1 MGKRKYGVVL
11 IAIGILT
18 GIIWVNSQEFSGI
31 NFDQGVNINDVLQN
45 VKVTEAHTPAAAVPA
60 GFEPVADELSYKS
73 FKSLFE
79 QANESISESD
89 ILGWKSG
96 IFISGASLGGIPAGE
111 PAPAIMVGAAMKNP
125 DDNAFHGK
133 RPPLV
138 KIVYDYDPEEFV
150 GYYDNMNEST
160 QSGIKKMVETTLPF
174 RPAATGLDTNEVIVA
189 DRNWKMILHKK
200 DKRIYAHIVKK
211 LNLFTTVH
219 AYACHYKD
227 VTPAGWNPVPVSD
240 VQNASMRLSDAEI
253 RKWKGLIGMCGLEG
267 QMFNPN
273 LPDVKI
279 AKGVAFG
286 PSNGSYLVFAAYPDV
301 EEAGRALVLVY
312 ETNCDFV
319 KNQQEGKRGCEG
331 YWAYVF
337 NATDEG
343 VLLKAFQSSAGATNK
358 WDITEPAIQQR
369 FINLRQKFVEMSAN

>member
-1 MGKRKYGVVL
+1 MGKRKHVVVL

-18 GIIWVNSQEFSGI
+18 GISGFNVYVSGEI
-31 NFDQGVNINDVLQN
+31 NFDQGVNLSDVLQN
-45 VKVTEAHTPAAAVPA
+45 VKVTEVHAPADAVPVR
-60 GFEPVADELSYKS
+60 FEPVADELSYEN
-73 FKSLFE
+73 FKSNFE
-79 QANESISESD
+79 QAHEIIREAD

-111 PAPAIMVGAAMKNP
+111 PAPAIMVGAATEVP
-125 DDNAFHGK
+125 YTRSTSK
-133 RPPLV
+133 RPPDV

-160 QSGIKKMVETTLPF
+160 RNKIKKMVETTLPF
-174 RPAATGLDTNEVIVA
+174 RPAVTGLETNEVIVA

-219 AYACHYKD
+219 AYACHYND
-227 VTPAGWNPVPVSD
+227 VTPAGWNPVPVSG

-253 RKWKGLIGMCGLEG
+253 RKWKGLIGICGLEG

-273 LPDVKI
+273 LPHVKI

-286 PSNGSYLVFAAYPDV
+286 PSNGTYIVFAAYPDI

-312 ETNCDFV
+312 ETNCDFL
-319 KNQQEGKRGCEG
+319 KNAQEGKRGCEG

-343 VLLKAFQSSAGATNK
+343 VLLRAFQSSAGSLNE

-369 FINLRQKFVEMSAN
+369 FINLRQKFIEMSVN